1 MYHYNHQVVKGEMP
15 KNVKESSTH
24 ASYHVMVE
32 VDSNSKSLKGEPGE
46 APQAFEKR
54 GKPLYRLNLGTNED
68 LKPIYVSL
76 LLSPS

>member
-1 MYHYNHQVVKGEMP
+1 
-15 KNVKESSTH
+15 
-24 ASYHVMVE
+24 MVE